1 VGDSKAPS
9 PKKERVWNIP
19 ERRWLGGRERQSG
32 AASLVIQKLGCGK
45 EPEVYFKN
53 EGEAIAS
60 AVTEASDDRASE
72 RSFCT
77 GQTDY
82 ISRDSCCF
90 LDPSA
95 LAELCVR
102 GAERW
107 AGVL

>member
-1 VGDSKAPS
+1 M
-9 PKKERVWNIP
+9 ERSR
-19 ERRWLGGRERQSG
+19 EEMAGREKERQSG

-82 ISRDSCCF
+82 IS
-90 LDPSA
+90 
-95 LAELCVR
+95 
-102 GAERW
+102 
-107 AGVL
+107 